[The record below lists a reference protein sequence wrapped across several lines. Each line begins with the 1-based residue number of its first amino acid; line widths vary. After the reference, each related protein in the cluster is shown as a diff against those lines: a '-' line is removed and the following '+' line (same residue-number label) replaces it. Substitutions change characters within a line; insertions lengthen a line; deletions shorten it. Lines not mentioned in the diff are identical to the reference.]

1 MSTLRVDNLRGE
13 TADGKNRYIIQ
24 VVQSVLTTRFTSTS
38 TSYTVVT
45 GASASITPLSTNNKV
60 LVTVDCTLGN
70 GSINNATLIRLR
82 RDGADIGNGTGATEA
97 DYNCFLSHIGASAA
111 NCNGQSKSFLDT
123 PNSTSSLTY
132 DLTICAKNGTASIGG
147 RAESANMA
155 NSTIITLMEIAQ

>member
-1 MSTLRVDNLRGE
+1 MSTLRVDNLRGQ
-13 TADGKNRYIIQ
+13 TAGTNRYIVQ

-38 TSYTVVT
+38 TSYAVVT
-45 GASASITPLSTNNKV
+45 GASASITPSSTNNKV

-70 GSINNATLIRLR
+70 GTVNNATLIRLR
-82 RDGADIGNGTGATEA
+82 RDSSDIGNGTGATEL

-111 NCNGQSKSFLDT
+111 NCNGQSKSFLDS

-132 DLTICAKNGTASIGG
+132 DLTICAKNGTATIGG
-147 RAESANMA
+147 RGDSANMA